1 MKRRV
6 HFIESYRESR
16 QLKRDA
22 DEEVEDGLG
31 AAHRPASG
39 KRSKMHQ
46 NQKRQAA
53 TGTPVIA
60 LQYKEV
66 SPVFGWWKAGSELVA
81 AFRTE

>member
-31 AAHRPASG
+31 AAHRPADWED
-39 KRSKMHQ
+39 RRYDLNM
-46 NQKRQAA
+46 AA
-53 TGTPVIA
+53 GCDGYA
-60 LQYKEV
+60 RDR
-66 SPVFGWWKAGSELVA
+66 VA
-81 AFRTE
+81 V

>member
-31 AAHRPASG
+31 AAHRPAIE
-39 KRSKMHQ
+39 K
-46 NQKRQAA
+46 NAA
-53 TGTPVIA
+53 GCDGYARDRGAV
-60 LQYKEV
+60 
-66 SPVFGWWKAGSELVA
+66 
-81 AFRTE
+81 